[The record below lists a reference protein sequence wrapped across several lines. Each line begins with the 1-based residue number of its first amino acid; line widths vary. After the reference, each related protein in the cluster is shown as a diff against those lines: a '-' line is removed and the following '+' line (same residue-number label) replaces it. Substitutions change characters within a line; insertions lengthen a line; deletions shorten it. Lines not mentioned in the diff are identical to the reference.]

1 MAKGSGDWA
10 PGRMEFSQGRI
21 VALENGGYFLCSYLL
36 RSTGTPDRSWSVSI
50 FAGYSLLKMES
61 QGTWWRQWEQHEK
74 CRQFKFGPFSRGAE
88 LKNGN
93 WGGEHM
99 KCMVILLWDEHD
111 LFL

>member
-1 MAKGSGDWA
+1 MAGLQQDGVSLA
-10 PGRMEFSQGRI
+10 RV
-21 VALENGGYFLCSYLL
+21 VALENGVISFAVTSKALL
-36 RSTGTPDRSWSVSI
+36 RSTGTPDRSWSVNIS
-50 FAGYSLLKMES
+50 AGYSLLKMES

-74 CRQFKFGPFSRGAE
+74 CRLFKFGPSSRGAE

-93 WGGEHM
+93 WGGEQM